1 MTHSPASVVE
11 RHSEAGLLFCAN
23 TRYTVHMTI
32 LIAGMT
38 IGLVG
43 KVLLGFAVIRVHL
56 RIAEEKRI
64 DDDVISA
71 IFHEKY
77 LTIAAIILMVFG
89 YILEVAYFA
98 KFVS

>member
-1 MTHSPASVVE
+1 
-11 RHSEAGLLFCAN
+11 
-23 TRYTVHMTI
+23 MTI